1 MPAKSA
7 KNIWH
12 LLVLAILPI
21 LLTLSLSACGS
32 PSSSDDPA
40 NPGVTTYTVG
50 GFVSDLTGTGLI
62 LQNNDDDEPVTMNG
76 QFTFDTPIADG
87 TDYEVTVL
95 IHPTGQS
102 CDVTLGGGTIMSQN
116 VINVTVQCNST
127 TTPKLVFVTSL
138 FGTGDLSSWDD
149 TIGSGITGLAAA
161 DAICQDHANRAGLS
175 GTFVAWLSDSNDD
188 AYCRVH
194 GLARKKAANCGQVTL
209 PTNAGPWIRTD
220 GYPFAPAIDQ
230 FTQSIMYTPIKFDE
244 NGAIPVKTKIYT
256 GTDWRGTAT
265 GSLGQCFDWTIGGGG
280 FFANVGD
287 ADGTGSGWHGGDVA
301 TCDQLFHL
309 ACFQTGPGDPLPPFS
324 TTGKKVF
331 ITSTPTTGNLGGLVG
346 ADVTCQAEADA
357 QTLGGNYKAW
367 LSTSTVN
374 AIDRLTSNGPWMRID
389 GVKIADNKADLTDGE
404 IFTSIS
410 YDAAGNNTSVVTREG
425 AWTGTNASGL
435 KTAANCGNWLIGD
448 GTAAGT
454 SGWESWINS
463 IWTDDQPYG
472 CFATRKF
479 YCFEDSPA
487 AGSNYKIP

>member
-1 MPAKSA
+1 MPVKSA

-161 DAICQDHANRAGLS
+161 DAICQAHANRAGLS

-230 FTQSIMYTPIKFDE
+230 FTQGAMYTPIKFDE
-244 NGAIPVKTKIYT
+244 YGGIPPKDMFYS
-256 GTDWRGTAT
+256 GTMMDGTVNSAYSNCSDWMTDVT
-265 GSLGQCFDWTIGGGG
+265 GSARAGH
-280 FFANVGD
+280 VY
-287 ADGTGSGWHGGDVA
+287 GTGFAWHSSLQSGCLVENS
-301 TCDQLFHL
+301 L
-309 ACFQTGPGDPLPPFS
+309 ACFQTGAGDPLPAFATP
-324 TTGKKVF
+324 GKKVF
-331 ITSTPTTGNLGGLVG
+331 ITSAYQTGNLGGLSG
-346 ADVTCQAEADA
+346 ADTICQNEANAES
-357 QTLGGNYKAW
+357 LGGTYKAW
-367 LSTSTVN
+367 LSTGTVN
-374 AIDRLTSNGPWMRID
+374 AIDRLISNGPWVRVD
-389 GVKIADNKADLTDGE
+389 GVKVADNKADLTDGE
-404 IFTSIS
+404 LFTTITV
-410 YDAAGNNTSVVTREG
+410 DAAGNYIGDLAV
-425 AWTGTNASGL
+425 WTGTDAAGL
-435 KTAANCGNWLIGD
+435 KTADNCGDWLLADILEL
-448 GTAAGT
+448 GTMGT
-454 SGWESWINS
+454 EFWTTLVWSESSTISCNV
-463 IWTDDQPYG
+463 G
-472 CFATRKF
+472 ARL
-479 YCFEDSPA
+479 YCFEDSL
-487 AGSNYKIP
+487 AGVANK